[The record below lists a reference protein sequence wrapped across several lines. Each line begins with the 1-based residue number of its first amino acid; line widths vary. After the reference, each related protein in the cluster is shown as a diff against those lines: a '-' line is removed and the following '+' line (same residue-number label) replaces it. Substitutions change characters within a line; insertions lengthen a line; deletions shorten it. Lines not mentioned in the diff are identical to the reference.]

1 MLKAVFG
8 VVALVMASAA
18 LAERVDNFVL
28 LDHTGDA
35 HELHYYSDR
44 DAVVLMVQGNGCPV
58 VRNALPD
65 LRAVR
70 EQFSDANVEFLMINS
85 NLQDYRVSIAAEA
98 EEWGIDLPI
107 LDDDSQLIGESLGL
121 TRTAEVFVIDTD
133 DWSVAYRGPI
143 NDRLSYERQKKE
155 ASKHFVADALNAVLA
170 GEEPSITSEDAIG
183 CLINFPGEKE
193 REAHRTISYS
203 DTIAPMLE
211 DNCVACHQEGGIGP
225 WAMSSYEM
233 VRGFA
238 PMIREVVRTKRMP
251 PWHAD
256 PHVGDWQNDAG
267 LTVEERQTLIH
278 WIEAGA
284 PRGEGDDPLEMFV
297 ADANIWPLGEPDLI
311 VELPSYDIPASG
323 VVDYQFPS
331 VKNPLDEDVW
341 VRAMTVVPG
350 RTEVV
355 HHVLVGATAAGQPP
369 NESEGVFD
377 NYLGGYAP
385 GTGYTK
391 MPEGT
396 GVYLPADS
404 HFMFQLH
411 YTPFGKDV
419 SDTTK
424 IGLYFHDEPPANFLR
439 HGVVLNPTIRIP
451 AGAKRHEQA
460 AYYQFDRDA
469 HLHTILPHSHY
480 RGRSSTFALRY
491 PDGTEEQLL
500 NVPNYDFNWQRGY
513 DFAEP
518 KFVPAGSKLVHATV
532 YDNSVQN
539 PANPDPDKLVTWGLQ
554 SWDEMLYGDFV
565 FTWVDETADQPI
577 HSNERAE
584 AFQMIGF
591 LDRDMDGVVQLEELS
606 DRMRQRMAPVFQ
618 AADHNKDGLSAEEY
632 IAFRMVMRMNRP
644 QRNASSGGE

>member
-8 VVALVMASAA
+8 VLALGLASAA

-70 EQFSDANVEFLMINS
+70 EQFSDSNVEFLMINS
-85 NLQDYRVSIAAEA
+85 NLQDHRASIAAEA
-98 EEWGIDLPI
+98 AEWDIDLPI
-107 LDDDSQLIGESLGL
+107 LDDDAQLIGEALDF
-121 TRTAEVFVIDTD
+121 TRTAEVLVIDTD

-143 NDRLSYERQKKE
+143 NDRLSYERQKAE
-155 ASKHFVADALNAVLA
+155 ASKHYLVDALDAVLA
-170 GEEPSITSEDAIG
+170 DQKPAIEAEGAIG
-183 CLINFPGEKE
+183 CLINFP
-193 REAHRTISYS
+193 EAKNKAAHASISYS
-203 DTIAPMLE
+203 ETVAPILKA
-211 DNCVACHQEGGIGP
+211 NCLACHQEGGIGS
-225 WAMSSYEM
+225 WAMSSYDM

-256 PHVGDWQNDAG
+256 PHVGDWKNDASLG
-267 LTVEERQTLIH
+267 LEDRQTLIH

-284 PRGEGDDPLEMFV
+284 PRGDGDDPLAALDA
-297 ADANIWPLGEPDLI
+297 ADPEWPLGEPDLI
-311 VELPSYDIPASG
+311 VELPSFDIPASG

-331 VKNPLDEDVW
+331 VKNPLDDGVW

-355 HHVLVGATAAGQPP
+355 HHVLVGATDSGQPP

-411 YTPFGKDV
+411 YTPYGKDV
-419 SDTTK
+419 TDTTR
-424 IGLYFHDEPPANFLR
+424 IGLYFYDEPPANFLR

-451 AGAKRHEQA
+451 PNAKRHEQR
-460 AYYQFDRDA
+460 AYYEFERDA

-480 RGRSSTFALRY
+480 RGRSSTFALRF
-491 PDGTEEQLL
+491 PDGTEEMLL

-513 DFAEP
+513 DFADP
-518 KFVPAGSKLVHATV
+518 KFVPAGSRLVHTTV
-532 YDNSVQN
+532 YDNSGQN

-565 FTWVDETADQPI
+565 FTWVDETSEQPI
-577 HSNERAE
+577 HNNERAD
-584 AFQMIGF
+584 AYQTIGF
-591 LDRDMDGVVQLEELS
+591 LDKNIDGLVQLDELS
-606 DRMRQRMAPVFQ
+606 ERMRQRMGPVFQ

-644 QRNASSGGE
+644 RNSGGGQ